1 MSYVIFF
8 YGLTTY
14 YTRTN
19 IQTNKDSSVY
29 YNIIPLFELKL
40 YDSIQYARQTVDI
53 KEATYM
59 LYKEAENSLE
69 IDTHKKKQK

>member
-1 MSYVIFF
+1 
-8 YGLTTY
+8 
-14 YTRTN
+14 
-19 IQTNKDSSVY
+19 VY